1 MKERAHSQSERVCQ
15 GSYQRAFLIGEI
27 LQRSDINNL
36 QNEVIL
42 EVFNC
47 QK

>member
-15 GSYQRAFLIGEI
+15 GSYERAFLIGEI
-27 LQRSDINNL
+27 LQRSDNNL